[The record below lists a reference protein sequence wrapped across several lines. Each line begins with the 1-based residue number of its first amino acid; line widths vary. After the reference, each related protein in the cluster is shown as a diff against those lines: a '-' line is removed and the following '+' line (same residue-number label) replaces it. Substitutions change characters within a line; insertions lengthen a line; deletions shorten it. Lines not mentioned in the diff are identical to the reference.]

1 MFFSATAAGDKDLD
15 RAAQEATF
23 ADHLVKHN
31 HNFRSMDWTAG
42 LLRKCY
48 DQHFTSARTKAE
60 AVVTSVIAP
69 HAIDLLK
76 EDTTDT
82 TLVSATVDTS
92 NHKAVKLVPVVV
104 RYFKI
109 TEGVRVKILDFTSL
123 TGETST
129 LLCDEVYRCLS
140 AFGLVDK
147 AVGFCADN
155 TNLNLGGKARRG
167 QNNVFHKLDQAT
179 PNSLVGVGCAAHI
192 VHSAVQSAAGCT
204 WHLPE
209 KAVWFQ

>member
-1 MFFSATAAGDKDLD
+1 MPK
-15 RAAQEATF
+15 R
-23 ADHLVKHN
+23 
-31 HNFRSMDWTAG
+31 RSRLTKE
-42 LLRKCY
+42 LLEPHSFLRKVPGNEYAAFCVL
-48 DQHFTSARTKAE
+48 F
-60 AVVTSVIAP
+60 
-69 HAIDLLK
+69 
-76 EDTTDT
+76 
-82 TLVSATVDTS
+82 DTS

>member
-123 TGETST
+123 TG
-129 LLCDEVYRCLS
+129 
-140 AFGLVDK
+140 
-147 AVGFCADN
+147 
-155 TNLNLGGKARRG
+155 
-167 QNNVFHKLDQAT
+167 
-179 PNSLVGVGCAAHI
+179 
-192 VHSAVQSAAGCT
+192 
-204 WHLPE
+204 
-209 KAVWFQ
+209 